1 MAYIKTFKPF
11 PNSLVESGLE
21 SRVGNTPLLPLR
33 RVAEHL
39 PDGVQ
44 LFAKAEWF
52 NPSGSVK
59 DRPAL
64 NIIQRGGAGRE
75 LGTGK
80 LSLVS
85 TDWHIR
91 LADPTFGAA
100 LRIPDTLATL
110 ANAN

>member
-44 LFAKAEWF
+44 LFAKAQWF
-52 NPSGSVK
+52 NPRGSVK
-59 DRPAL
+59 DPPAL
-64 NIIQRGGAGRE
+64 NIIQRADAGGE
-75 LGTGK
+75 LRTSKGFVDAP
-80 LSLVS
+80 L
-85 TDWHIR
+85 
-91 LADPTFGAA
+91 AA
-100 LRIPDTLATL
+100 LAHGYAALA
-110 ANAN
+110 AASASPVHARG